1 MPKPSLVT
9 VIVEDER
16 HEMLVRRYL
25 RRRGMEPRQ
34 MTFVPSPSGR
44 GSAEQWVRA
53 RFGKEVNACRN
64 RQARKTTTGLIIVI
78 DADIHTVR
86 RRMDQLDEALAE
98 SGAEPIE
105 NDEQIVRL
113 VPKRNVE
120 TWILCLNKHAVD
132 EVTDYKG
139 TGNDWTGLIPRASE
153 ALYRWTRPNTVLPN
167 FCTDSL
173 RHGIMELNRLR
184 F

>member
-25 RRRGMEPRQ
+25 RRRGMEPHQ

-44 GSAEQWVRA
+44 GSAEQWIRA

-64 RQARKTTTGLIIVI
+64 RQSRAATGLIVVI
-78 DADIHTVR
+78 DADIQTVR
-86 RRMDQLDEALAE
+86 SRMDQLAEALAE

-120 TWILCLNKHAVD
+120 TWILCLNEQAVD
-132 EVTDYKG
+132 EVTDYKR
-139 TGNDWTGLIPRASE
+139 TGNDWAGLIPPASE
-153 ALYRWTRPNTVLPN
+153 APYRWTRPNTVLPN
-167 FCTDSL
+167 YCTDSL
-173 RHGIMELNRLR
+173 RGGIMELSRLR